1 LGVAGVLFV
10 AVLSGCSGSD
20 AAGPCRQPVREE
32 LDPGHL
38 VHVIDPTTAR
48 FKTNPPTSGPHI
60 GAGAPTGAVDQPI
73 LGAVQT
79 AILERGD
86 VLIQY
91 RDLDADAVEQV
102 RSMAGDHTVIAPNPD
117 LPAPV
122 IATAWTYKLTCDAVD
137 TNALGKFVRQH
148 AGQPVQH

>member
-1 LGVAGVLFV
+1 MA
-10 AVLSGCSGSD
+10 LSGCSGSE

-48 FKTNPPTSGPHI
+48 FKTNPPTSGPHVG
-60 GAGAPTGAVDQPI
+60 GAAPTGALDQPI

-91 RDLDADAVEQV
+91 RDIDPNDVGQV
-102 RSMAGDHTVIAPNPD
+102 RAMAGGHTVTAPNPD

-122 IATAWTYKLTCDAVD
+122 IATAWTYKLSCDAVD
-137 TNALGKFVRQH
+137 TDALAKFVRQH